1 MDGPR
6 DEIFNSEII
15 EKFSC
20 HYHHQLVPMYLLS
33 TSDHNK
39 YNIFEELVKV
49 VFQAEILV
57 KIFVKVFYNWLILTW
72 DGGKLPGEIRTAM
85 PDKNE

>member
-1 MDGPR
+1 
-6 DEIFNSEII
+6 
-15 EKFSC
+15 
-20 HYHHQLVPMYLLS
+20 MYLLS